1 MLGALI
7 GAGLNI
13 ASSAIGSAI
22 ANKRKREAEAKYQAG
37 INEQIDELNSE
48 INGNFLDRADA
59 RNALRKVTDANT
71 ETLRQL
77 NTDAIRGGA
86 TDEAKVAM
94 ASKLNKQTADV
105 VGDLAAIG
113 EQRKD
118 ALRGQK
124 RNLKLGLLQHQY
136 AQGAD
141 TSGIDSIVQNIGTA
155 ANSIASAWGTKGNV
169 NADTSTTTDIK
180 AAPLGS
186 KEATG
191 SLSSQQFVDQAKANI
206 AASNKEWSEQMIK
219 AGAHNANQIMYGTE
233 LDPKHYK
240 GM

>member
-13 ASSAIGSAI
+13 AASAIGSAI
-22 ANKRKREAEAKYQAG
+22 ANKRKREAEQKYQAG
-37 INEQIDELNSE
+37 INEQIDELNDE

-113 EQRKD
+113 EQHKD
-118 ALRGQK
+118 ALKGQK

-136 AQGAD
+136 AQDAD
-141 TSGIDSIVQNIGTA
+141 TSGIDTIVQGVGAA
-155 ANSIASAWGTKGNV
+155 ANAIGSAWGTKNDTPTDTAS
-169 NADTSTTTDIK
+169 ADTTTDTASIGTT
-180 AAPLGS
+180 AAKVTYDPDRLKPQTPS
-186 KEATG
+186 IDTTP
-191 SLSSQQFVDQAKANI
+191 I
-206 AASNKEWSEQMIK
+206 AGDEWETYTAQDRINARM
-219 AGAHNANQIMYGTE
+219 AGANTQYRNG
-233 LDPKHYK
+233 K
-240 GM
+240 

>member
-13 ASSAIGSAI
+13 AANAIGSAI
-22 ANKRKREAEAKYQAG
+22 ANKRRREAEQKYQAG
-37 INEQIDELNSE
+37 INEQIDELNNE

-118 ALRGQK
+118 VLKGQK

-136 AQGAD
+136 AQDAD
-141 TSGIDSIVQNIGTA
+141 TSGIDTIVQGVGAA
-155 ANSIASAWGTKGNV
+155 ANAIGSAWGTKNDTPTDTAS
-169 NADTSTTTDIK
+169 ADTTTDTTSADT
-180 AAPLGS
+180 AAAKVTYDPDRLKPQTPSIDTTPVAGD
-186 KEATG
+186 EWETYTALDRINARMG
-191 SLSSQQFVDQAKANI
+191 GANSQYRNGK
-206 AASNKEWSEQMIK
+206 
-219 AGAHNANQIMYGTE
+219 
-233 LDPKHYK
+233 
-240 GM
+240 

>member
-7 GAGLNI
+7 GAGLNV
-13 ASSAIGSAI
+13 AASAIGSAI
-22 ANKRKREAEAKYQAG
+22 ANKRKREAEQKYQAG
-37 INEQIDELNSE
+37 INEQIDELNDE

-118 ALRGQK
+118 ALKGYK
-124 RNLKLGLLQHQY
+124 RNLKLDLLEHQY
-136 AQGAD
+136 TQDAD
-141 TSGIDSIVQNIGTA
+141 TSGIDTIVQGVGAA
-155 ANSIASAWGTKGNV
+155 ANAIGSAWGTKNDTPTDTTS
-169 NADTSTTTDIK
+169 ADTTSADTTAAKVTYDPDRLKPQTPSIDTTPVAGDEWETYTAQDRINARMSGASTQYRNGK
-180 AAPLGS
+180 
-186 KEATG
+186 
-191 SLSSQQFVDQAKANI
+191 
-206 AASNKEWSEQMIK
+206 
-219 AGAHNANQIMYGTE
+219 
-233 LDPKHYK
+233 
-240 GM
+240 

>member
-7 GAGLNI
+7 GAGLNV
-13 ASSAIGSAI
+13 AASAIGSAI
-22 ANKRKREAEAKYQAG
+22 ANKRKREAEQKYQAG
-37 INEQIDELNSE
+37 INEQIDELNDE

-59 RNALRKVTDANT
+59 RNVLRKVTDANT

-118 ALRGQK
+118 ALKGQK

-136 AQGAD
+136 AQEAD
-141 TSGIDSIVQNIGTA
+141 TSGIDTIVQGVGAA
-155 ANSIASAWGTKGNV
+155 ANAIGSAWGTKNDTPTDTTS
-169 NADTSTTTDIK
+169 ADTT
-180 AAPLGS
+180 A
-186 KEATG
+186 
-191 SLSSQQFVDQAKANI
+191 AKATYDPDRLKPQTSSI
-206 AASNKEWSEQMIK
+206 DTTPVAGDEWETYTAQDRINARMG
-219 AGAHNANQIMYGTE
+219 GANTQYRNG
-233 LDPKHYK
+233 K
-240 GM
+240 

>member
-13 ASSAIGSAI
+13 AASAIGSAI
-22 ANKRKREAEAKYQAG
+22 ANKRKREAEQKYQAG
-37 INEQIDELNSE
+37 INEQIDELNDE

-136 AQGAD
+136 AQDAD
-141 TSGIDSIVQNIGTA
+141 TSGIDSIVQGVGAA
-155 ANSIASAWGTKGNV
+155 ANAIGSAWGTKNDTPTDTTA
-169 NADTSTTTDIK
+169 ADTTSANTT
-180 AAPLGS
+180 A
-186 KEATG
+186 
-191 SLSSQQFVDQAKANI
+191 AKATYDPDRLKPQTPSIDTTPVAGDEWETYTAEDRIN
-206 AASNKEWSEQMIK
+206 ARMRGASTQYRNGK
-219 AGAHNANQIMYGTE
+219 
-233 LDPKHYK
+233 
-240 GM
+240 

>member
-13 ASSAIGSAI
+13 AAGAIGSAI
-22 ANKRKREAEAKYQAG
+22 ANKRNREAEQKYQAA
-37 INEQIDELNSE
+37 INKQIDELNDE
-48 INGNFLDRADA
+48 IKGNFLDRADA

-118 ALRGQK
+118 ALKGQK

-136 AQGAD
+136 AQDAD
-141 TSGIDSIVQNIGTA
+141 TSGIDTIVQGVGAA
-155 ANSIASAWGTKGNV
+155 ANAIGSAWGAKSDASMSITPYDTTAATKSIE
-169 NADTSTTTDIK
+169 ATTTPI
-180 AAPLGS
+180 LQQ
-186 KEATG
+186 
-191 SLSSQQFVDQAKANI
+191 SQRDAWAKTLPQP
-206 AASNKEWSEQMIK
+206 E
-219 AGAHNANQIMYGTE
+219 YPE
-233 LDPKHYK
+233 LIRNGK
-240 GM
+240 

>member
-13 ASSAIGSAI
+13 AASAIGSAI
-22 ANKRKREAEAKYQAG
+22 ANKRKREAEQKYQAG
-37 INEQIDELNSE
+37 INEQIDELNNE

-59 RNALRKVTDANT
+59 RNAVRKVTDANT

-118 ALRGQK
+118 VLKGQK

-141 TSGIDSIVQNIGTA
+141 TSGIDTIVQGVGAA
-155 ANSIASAWGTKGNV
+155 ANAIGSAWGTKNDTPTDTAS
-169 NADTSTTTDIK
+169 ADTTTDTTSADT
-180 AAPLGS
+180 AAAKVTYDPDRLKPQTPSIDTTPVAGD
-186 KEATG
+186 EWETYTAQDRINARMG
-191 SLSSQQFVDQAKANI
+191 GANSQYRNGK
-206 AASNKEWSEQMIK
+206 
-219 AGAHNANQIMYGTE
+219 
-233 LDPKHYK
+233 
-240 GM
+240 

>member
-7 GAGLNI
+7 GAGLSI

-22 ANKRKREAEAKYQAG
+22 ANKRKREAEEKYQAG
-37 INEQIDELNSE
+37 INEQIDELNDE

-136 AQGAD
+136 AQEAD
-141 TSGIDSIVQNIGTA
+141 TSGIDTIVQGVGAA
-155 ANSIASAWGTKGNV
+155 ANAIGSAWGTKNDTPTDTTS
-169 NADTSTTTDIK
+169 ADTTPIAGDEWGTYTAEDRIN
-180 AAPLGS
+180 ARMRGAN
-186 KEATG
+186 
-191 SLSSQQFVDQAKANI
+191 SQYRNGK
-206 AASNKEWSEQMIK
+206 
-219 AGAHNANQIMYGTE
+219 
-233 LDPKHYK
+233 
-240 GM
+240 

>member
-13 ASSAIGSAI
+13 AASAIGSAI
-22 ANKRKREAEAKYQAG
+22 ANKRKREAEQKYQAG
-37 INEQIDELNSE
+37 INEQIDELNDE

-136 AQGAD
+136 AQEAD
-141 TSGIDSIVQNIGTA
+141 TSGIDTIVQGVGAA
-155 ANSIASAWGTKGNV
+155 ANAIGSAWGTKD
-169 NADTSTTTDIK
+169 DTPTDK
-180 AAPLGS
+180 KVAPLGS

>member
-13 ASSAIGSAI
+13 AASAIGSAI
-22 ANKRKREAEAKYQAG
+22 ANKRKREAEQKYQAG
-37 INEQIDELNSE
+37 INEQIDELNNE

-59 RNALRKVTDANT
+59 RNAVRKVTDANT

-136 AQGAD
+136 AQDAD
-141 TSGIDSIVQNIGTA
+141 TSGIDTIVQGVGAA
-155 ANSIASAWGTKGNV
+155 ANAIGSAWGTKNDTPTDTAS
-169 NADTSTTTDIK
+169 ADTTTDTTSADT
-180 AAPLGS
+180 AAAKVTYDPDRLKPQTPSIDTTPVAGD
-186 KEATG
+186 EWETYTAQDRINARMG
-191 SLSSQQFVDQAKANI
+191 GANSQYRNGK
-206 AASNKEWSEQMIK
+206 
-219 AGAHNANQIMYGTE
+219 
-233 LDPKHYK
+233 
-240 GM
+240 

>member
-13 ASSAIGSAI
+13 AASAIGSAI
-22 ANKRKREAEAKYQAG
+22 ANKRKREAEQKYQEG
-37 INEQIDELNSE
+37 INEQIDELNNE

-113 EQRKD
+113 EQHKD
-118 ALRGQK
+118 VLKGQK

-136 AQGAD
+136 AQDAD
-141 TSGIDSIVQNIGTA
+141 TSGIDTIVQGVGAA
-155 ANSIASAWGTKGNV
+155 ANAIGSAWGTKNDTPTDTASANTTAAKVTYDPDRLKPQTPSIDTTPIAGDEWETYTAQDRI
-169 NADTSTTTDIK
+169 NARMGG
-180 AAPLGS
+180 AN
-186 KEATG
+186 
-191 SLSSQQFVDQAKANI
+191 SQYRNGK
-206 AASNKEWSEQMIK
+206 
-219 AGAHNANQIMYGTE
+219 
-233 LDPKHYK
+233 
-240 GM
+240 

>member
-1 MLGALI
+1 
-7 GAGLNI
+7 
-13 ASSAIGSAI
+13 
-22 ANKRKREAEAKYQAG
+22 
-37 INEQIDELNSE
+37 
-48 INGNFLDRADA
+48 
-59 RNALRKVTDANT
+59 VTDANT

-136 AQGAD
+136 AQDAD
-141 TSGIDSIVQNIGTA
+141 TSGIDSIVQGVGAA
-155 ANSIASAWGTKGNV
+155 ANAIGSAWGTKNDTPTDTTA
-169 NADTSTTTDIK
+169 ADTTSANTT
-180 AAPLGS
+180 A
-186 KEATG
+186 
-191 SLSSQQFVDQAKANI
+191 AKATYDPDRLKPQTPSIDTTPVAGDEWETYTAEDRIN
-206 AASNKEWSEQMIK
+206 ARMRGASTQYRNGK
-219 AGAHNANQIMYGTE
+219 
-233 LDPKHYK
+233 
-240 GM
+240 

>member
-7 GAGLNI
+7 GAGLNV
-13 ASSAIGSAI
+13 AASAIGSAI
-22 ANKRKREAEAKYQAG
+22 ANKRKREAEQKYQAG
-37 INEQIDELNSE
+37 INEQIDELNDE

-136 AQGAD
+136 AQEAD
-141 TSGIDSIVQNIGTA
+141 TSGIDTIVQGVGAA
-155 ANSIASAWGTKGNV
+155 ANAIGSAWGTKN
-169 NADTSTTTDIK
+169 DTPTDTK
-180 AAPLGS
+180 VAPLGS

>member
-13 ASSAIGSAI
+13 AASAIGSAI
-22 ANKRKREAEAKYQAG
+22 ANKRKREAEQKYQAG
-37 INEQIDELNSE
+37 INEQIDELNNE

-59 RNALRKVTDANT
+59 RNAVRKVTDANT

-118 ALRGQK
+118 VLKGQK

-136 AQGAD
+136 AQDAD
-141 TSGIDSIVQNIGTA
+141 TSGIDTIVQGVGAA
-155 ANSIASAWGTKGNV
+155 ANAIGSAWGTKNDTPDAETTVPDPYDTTASTKKIVAATTPILQQAQRDAWASTLPQPTIPEGIPAENV
-169 NADTSTTTDIK
+169 GSK
-180 AAPLGS
+180 AAP
-186 KEATG
+186 T
-191 SLSSQQFVDQAKANI
+191 V
-206 AASNKEWSEQMIK
+206 NKLYQ
-219 AGAHNANQIMYGTE
+219 YG
-233 LDPKHYK
+233 K
-240 GM
+240 

>member
-7 GAGLNI
+7 GAGLNV
-13 ASSAIGSAI
+13 AASAIGSAI
-22 ANKRKREAEAKYQAG
+22 ANKRKREAEQKYQAG
-37 INEQIDELNSE
+37 INEQIDELNDE

-136 AQGAD
+136 AQDAD
-141 TSGIDSIVQNIGTA
+141 TSGIDSIVQGVGAA
-155 ANSIASAWGTKGNV
+155 ANAIGSAWGTKNDTPTDTTA
-169 NADTSTTTDIK
+169 ADTTSANTT
-180 AAPLGS
+180 A
-186 KEATG
+186 
-191 SLSSQQFVDQAKANI
+191 AKATYDPDRLKPQTPSIDTTPVAGDEWETYTAEDRIN
-206 AASNKEWSEQMIK
+206 ARMRGASAQYSNGK
-219 AGAHNANQIMYGTE
+219 
-233 LDPKHYK
+233 
-240 GM
+240 

>member
-7 GAGLNI
+7 GAGLNT
-13 ASSAIGSAI
+13 AASAIGSAI
-22 ANKRKREAEAKYQAG
+22 ANKRKREAEQKYQAG
-37 INEQIDELNSE
+37 INEQIDELNNE

-136 AQGAD
+136 AQDAD
-141 TSGIDSIVQNIGTA
+141 TSGIDTIVQGVGAA
-155 ANSIASAWGTKGNV
+155 ANAIGSAWGTKNDTPTDTAS
-169 NADTSTTTDIK
+169 ADTAAAKVTYDPDRLKPQTPSIDTTPVAGDESETYTALDRIN
-180 AAPLGS
+180 ARMGGAN
-186 KEATG
+186 
-191 SLSSQQFVDQAKANI
+191 SQYRNGK
-206 AASNKEWSEQMIK
+206 
-219 AGAHNANQIMYGTE
+219 
-233 LDPKHYK
+233 
-240 GM
+240 

>member
-7 GAGLNI
+7 GAGLNV
-13 ASSAIGSAI
+13 AASAIGSAI
-22 ANKRKREAEAKYQAG
+22 ANKRKREAEQKYQAG
-37 INEQIDELNSE
+37 INEQIDELNDE

-113 EQRKD
+113 EQHKD
-118 ALRGQK
+118 ALKGQK

-136 AQGAD
+136 AQEAD
-141 TSGIDSIVQNIGTA
+141 TSGIDTIVQGVGAA
-155 ANSIASAWGTKGNV
+155 ANAIGSAWGTKD
-169 NADTSTTTDIK
+169 DTPTDTK
-180 AAPLGS
+180 VAPLGS

>member
-13 ASSAIGSAI
+13 AASAIGSAI
-22 ANKRKREAEAKYQAG
+22 ANKRKREAEQKYQAG
-37 INEQIDELNSE
+37 INEQIDELNDE

-136 AQGAD
+136 AQDAD
-141 TSGIDSIVQNIGTA
+141 TSGIDSIVQGVGAA
-155 ANSIASAWGTKGNV
+155 ANAIGSAWGTKNDTPTDTTA
-169 NADTSTTTDIK
+169 ADTTSANTTAVKATYDPDRLKPQPTIPEGIPAENVGSK
-180 AAPLGS
+180 AAP
-186 KEATG
+186 T
-191 SLSSQQFVDQAKANI
+191 V
-206 AASNKEWSEQMIK
+206 NKLYPNGK
-219 AGAHNANQIMYGTE
+219 
-233 LDPKHYK
+233 
-240 GM
+240 

>member
-7 GAGLNI
+7 GAGLSI

-22 ANKRKREAEAKYQAG
+22 ANKRKREAEEKYQAG
-37 INEQIDELNSE
+37 INEQIDELNNE

-118 ALRGQK
+118 VLKGQK

-136 AQGAD
+136 AQEAD
-141 TSGIDSIVQNIGTA
+141 TSGIDTIVQGVGAA
-155 ANSIASAWGTKGNV
+155 ANAIGSAWGTKNDTPTDTTA
-169 NADTSTTTDIK
+169 ADTT
-180 AAPLGS
+180 A
-186 KEATG
+186 
-191 SLSSQQFVDQAKANI
+191 AKATYDPNRLKPQTPSIDTTPI
-206 AASNKEWSEQMIK
+206 AGDEWETYTAEDRINARMRGASTQYRNSK
-219 AGAHNANQIMYGTE
+219 
-233 LDPKHYK
+233 
-240 GM
+240 

>member
-7 GAGLNI
+7 GAGLNV
-13 ASSAIGSAI
+13 AASAIGSAI
-22 ANKRKREAEAKYQAG
+22 ANKRKREAEQKYQAG

-48 INGNFLDRADA
+48 INSNFLDRADA

-136 AQGAD
+136 AQEAD
-141 TSGIDSIVQNIGTA
+141 TSGIDTIVQGVGAAANAIGSAWETKNNTPTDTTSADPTA
-155 ANSIASAWGTKGNV
+155 AKATYDPNRLKPQTPSIDTTPVAGDEWETYTAQDRINARMRGASTQYRNG
-169 NADTSTTTDIK
+169 
-180 AAPLGS
+180 
-186 KEATG
+186 
-191 SLSSQQFVDQAKANI
+191 
-206 AASNKEWSEQMIK
+206 
-219 AGAHNANQIMYGTE
+219 
-233 LDPKHYK
+233 
-240 GM
+240 

>member
-13 ASSAIGSAI
+13 AASAIGSAI
-22 ANKRKREAEAKYQAG
+22 ANKRKREAEQKYQAG
-37 INEQIDELNSE
+37 INEQIDELNDE

-77 NTDAIRGGA
+77 NTEAIRGGA

-94 ASKLNKQTADV
+94 ASKLNRQTADV

-118 ALRGQK
+118 ALKGQK
-124 RNLKLGLLQHQY
+124 RNLKLGLLRHQY
-136 AQGAD
+136 AQEAD
-141 TSGIDSIVQNIGTA
+141 TSGIDTIVQGVGAA
-155 ANSIASAWGTKGNV
+155 ANAIGSAWSTKNDTPTDTASADTTSANTTAKVTYDPNRLKPQTPSIDTTPIAGDEWETYTAQDRI
-169 NADTSTTTDIK
+169 NARMRGASTQYRNGK
-180 AAPLGS
+180 
-186 KEATG
+186 
-191 SLSSQQFVDQAKANI
+191 
-206 AASNKEWSEQMIK
+206 
-219 AGAHNANQIMYGTE
+219 
-233 LDPKHYK
+233 
-240 GM
+240 

>member
-13 ASSAIGSAI
+13 AAGAIGSAI
-22 ANKRKREAEAKYQAG
+22 ANKRKREAEQKYQAG
-37 INEQIDELNSE
+37 INEQIDELNEE

-136 AQGAD
+136 AQDAD
-141 TSGIDSIVQNIGTA
+141 TSGIDTIVQGVGAA
-155 ANSIASAWGTKGNV
+155 ANAIGSAWGAKSDASMSITPYDTTAATKSIE
-169 NADTSTTTDIK
+169 ATTTPI
-180 AAPLGS
+180 LQQ
-186 KEATG
+186 
-191 SLSSQQFVDQAKANI
+191 SQRDAWAKTLPQP
-206 AASNKEWSEQMIK
+206 E
-219 AGAHNANQIMYGTE
+219 YPE
-233 LDPKHYK
+233 LIRNGK
-240 GM
+240 

>member
-7 GAGLNI
+7 GAGLNV
-13 ASSAIGSAI
+13 AASAIGSAI
-22 ANKRKREAEAKYQAG
+22 ANKRKREAEQKYQAG
-37 INEQIDELNSE
+37 INEQIDELNDE

-136 AQGAD
+136 AQEAD
-141 TSGIDSIVQNIGTA
+141 TSGIDTIVQGVGAA
-155 ANSIASAWGTKGNV
+155 ANAIGSAWGTKNDTPTDTAA
-169 NADTSTTTDIK
+169 ADTTSADTTSANTT
-180 AAPLGS
+180 A
-186 KEATG
+186 
-191 SLSSQQFVDQAKANI
+191 AKATYDPDRLKPQTPSIDTTPI
-206 AASNKEWSEQMIK
+206 AGDEWESYTAQDRINARMRGASTQYRNGK
-219 AGAHNANQIMYGTE
+219 
-233 LDPKHYK
+233 
-240 GM
+240 

>member
-7 GAGLNI
+7 GAGLSI

-136 AQGAD
+136 AQEAD
-141 TSGIDSIVQNIGTA
+141 TSGIDSIVQGVGAA
-155 ANSIASAWGTKGNV
+155 ANAIGSAWETKNNTPTDTV
-169 NADTSTTTDIK
+169 SADTTTAQATYDPNRLKPQTPSIDTTPVAGDEWETYTAQDRINARMRGASTQYRN
-180 AAPLGS
+180 G
-186 KEATG
+186 
-191 SLSSQQFVDQAKANI
+191 
-206 AASNKEWSEQMIK
+206 
-219 AGAHNANQIMYGTE
+219 
-233 LDPKHYK
+233 
-240 GM
+240 

>member
-13 ASSAIGSAI
+13 AASAIGSAI
-22 ANKRKREAEAKYQAG
+22 ANKRKREAEQKYQTA
-37 INEQIDELNSE
+37 INEQIDELNNE

-59 RNALRKVTDANT
+59 RNVLRKVTDANT

-136 AQGAD
+136 AQDAD
-141 TSGIDSIVQNIGTA
+141 TSGIDTIVQGVGAA
-155 ANSIASAWGTKGNV
+155 ANAIGSAWGTKS
-169 NADTSTTTDIK
+169 DTSKSITPYDTT
-180 AAPLGS
+180 AATKS
-186 KEATG
+186 IEATATPI
-191 SLSSQQFVDQAKANI
+191 LQQSQRDAWAKTLPQL
-206 AASNKEWSEQMIK
+206 E
-219 AGAHNANQIMYGTE
+219 YPE
-233 LDPKHYK
+233 LLRNGK
-240 GM
+240 